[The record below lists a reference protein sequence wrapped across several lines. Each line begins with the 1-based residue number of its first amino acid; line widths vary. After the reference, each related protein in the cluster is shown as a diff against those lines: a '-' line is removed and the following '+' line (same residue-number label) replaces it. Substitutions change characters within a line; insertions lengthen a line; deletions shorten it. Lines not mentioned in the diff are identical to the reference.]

1 MAFIAGT
8 LIMMADGTTQPVESL
23 VVGSTIMGDDG
34 TSRNVTAIDSGWDN
48 IYKVTYRTG
57 LSSFSCSSM
66 QNICLLSTVGGTITT
81 TTIANYLSS
90 PPAGQIFRAGISSLA
105 SWYNSTGPVGPLST
119 SDRLTALS
127 TLTGGNTSNGATID
141 LLAQGQ
147 SYFGFPLSAGNVAI
161 EGSADQLCDILL
173 NSLGCDFTPGS
184 EIITIPT
191 YPTGLSQALVGT
203 PNVSLVGRTGFY
215 SFSCD
220 GDTRF
225 LLSNF
230 TVCAAP

>member
-1 MAFIAGT
+1 
-8 LIMMADGTTQPVESL
+8 MMADGSSQPIEAL

-48 IYKVTYRTG
+48 IYKVTYRNG
-57 LSSFSCSSM
+57 LSSFSCPSLL
-66 QNICLLSTVGGTITT
+66 NLCLISTVGGTITT
-81 TTIANYLSS
+81 ITISNYLSS
-90 PPAGQIFRAGISSLA
+90 PPAGQIFRAGINSLA

-147 SYFGFPLSAGNVAI
+147 SYFGFPLSAGDIAV
-161 EGSADQLCDILL
+161 EGNADQLCNILL
-173 NSLGCDFTPGS
+173 NSLGVDFTPGPN
-184 EIITIPT
+184 IITIPT

-203 PNVSLVGRTGFY
+203 PTVSIVDRNGYYT
-215 SFSCD
+215 FSCD
-220 GDTRF
+220 GNTRF